1 MKKYILLSCLILLV
15 GCKTASAENTN
26 EKFKNSKNK
35 FVRGSVETMDKNK
48 MITTESG
55 LQYEVMTMGTGEK
68 PEATDKVE
76 VHYHGTLL
84 DGTVFD
90 SSVDRGKTIKFGLNQ
105 VIKGW
110 TEGLQLMPIGSK
122 FKFTIIPELAYGDR
136 DMGPKLPPNSTLI
149 FEVELFNIEKPF
161 VDTDFTIPTQEITL
175 ESGLRYLEHI
185 AGKGEITQVG
195 NTVSVHYSGF
205 LANGTKF
212 DSSHDRGQPFS
223 FTLGDYRV
231 IKGWEEGLLNMKKGG
246 KRTLIIPPVLG
257 YGEKGAGGIIPPN
270 ATLMFEVELVD
281 FK

>member
-55 LQYEVMTMGTGEK
+55 LQYEVMTMGSGDK

-90 SSVDRGKTIKFGLNQ
+90 SSVDRGQTITFGLNQ

-136 DMGPKLPPNSTLI
+136 DMGSIPPNSTLI
-149 FEVELFNIEKPF
+149 FEVELFDIEKPF
-161 VDTDFTIPTQEITL
+161 VDTDFTIPTQEVTL
-175 ESGLRYLEHI
+175 DSGLRYLEHI
-185 AGKGEITQVG
+185 AGTGEITQVG

-231 IKGWEEGLLNMKKGG
+231 IKGWEEGLLNMKKGA
-246 KRTLIIPPVLG
+246 KRTLIIPPALG
-257 YGEKGAGGIIPPN
+257 YGEKGAGSVIPPN

>member
-1 MKKYILLSCLILLV
+1 MKKHIILSCLIFLV

-26 EKFKNSKNK
+26 EKFKNDKNK
-35 FVRGSVETMDKNK
+35 FVREGVKTMTKNK
-48 MITTESG
+48 MITTDSG

-68 PEATDKVE
+68 PAATDKVE

-90 SSVDRGKTIKFGLNQ
+90 SSVDRGQTITFGLNQ

-136 DMGPKLPPNSTLI
+136 DMGSIPPNSTLI
-149 FEVELFNIEKPF
+149 FEVELFDIEKPF
-161 VDTDFTIPTQEITL
+161 VDTDFTIPTQEVTL

-185 AGKGEITQVG
+185 VGAGEITKVG

-223 FTLGDYRV
+223 FTLGEYRV
-231 IKGWEEGLLNMKKGG
+231 IKGWEEGLLNMKKGA
-246 KRTLIIPPVLG
+246 KRTLIIPPALG
-257 YGEKGAGGIIPPN
+257 YGEKGAGGVIPPN

>member
-1 MKKYILLSCLILLV
+1 MKKHIILSCLIFLV
-15 GCKTASAENTN
+15 GCKTASAKNTN
-26 EKFKNSKNK
+26 EKFKNDKNK
-35 FVRGSVETMDKNK
+35 FVREDVETMAKNK
-48 MITTESG
+48 MITTDSG

-68 PEATDKVE
+68 PAATDKVE

-90 SSVDRGKTIKFGLNQ
+90 SSVDRGQTITFGLNQ

-136 DMGPKLPPNSTLI
+136 DMGSIPPNSTLI
-149 FEVELFNIEKPF
+149 FEVELFDIEKPF
-161 VDTDFTIPTQEITL
+161 VDTDFTIPTQEVTL
-175 ESGLRYLEHI
+175 DSGLRYLEHI
-185 AGKGEITQVG
+185 AGAGEITKVG
-195 NTVSVHYSGF
+195 NTISVHYSGF

-223 FTLGDYRV
+223 FTLGEYRV
-231 IKGWEEGLLNMKKGG
+231 IKGWEEGLLNMKKGA
-246 KRTLIIPPVLG
+246 KRTLIIPPALG
-257 YGEKGAGGIIPPN
+257 YGEKGAGGVIPPN

>member
-1 MKKYILLSCLILLV
+1 MKKHIILSCLIFLV

-26 EKFKNSKNK
+26 EKFKNDKNK
-35 FVRGSVETMDKNK
+35 FVREDVETMAKNK
-48 MITTESG
+48 MITTDSG

-68 PEATDKVE
+68 PAATDKVE

-90 SSVDRGKTIKFGLNQ
+90 SSVDRGQTITFGLNQ

-136 DMGPKLPPNSTLI
+136 DMGSIPPNSTLI
-149 FEVELFNIEKPF
+149 FEVELFDIEKPF
-161 VDTDFTIPTQEITL
+161 VDTDFTIPTQEVTL
-175 ESGLRYLEHI
+175 DSGLRYLEHI
-185 AGKGEITQVG
+185 AGAGEITKVG

-223 FTLGDYRV
+223 FTLGEYRV
-231 IKGWEEGLLNMKKGG
+231 IKGWEEGLLNMKKGA
-246 KRTLIIPPVLG
+246 KRTLIIPPALG
-257 YGEKGAGGIIPPN
+257 YGEKGAGGVIPPN

>member
-1 MKKYILLSCLILLV
+1 MKKYIILSCLICLV
-15 GCKTASAENTN
+15 GCKTVAAENTN
-26 EKFKNSKNK
+26 EKFKNDKNK
-35 FVRGSVETMDKNK
+35 FVREGVETMAKNK
-48 MITTESG
+48 MITTDSG

-84 DGTVFD
+84 DGTIFD
-90 SSVDRGKTIKFGLNQ
+90 SSVERGKTITFGLNQ

-185 AGKGEITQVG
+185 AGKGEITEVG

-246 KRTLIIPPVLG
+246 KRTLIIPPALG

>member
-1 MKKYILLSCLILLV
+1 MKKHIILSCLIFLV

-26 EKFKNSKNK
+26 EKFKNDKNK
-35 FVRGSVETMDKNK
+35 FVREGVKTMTKNK
-48 MITTESG
+48 MITTDSG

-68 PEATDKVE
+68 PAATDKVE

-90 SSVDRGKTIKFGLNQ
+90 SSVDRGQTITFGLNQ

-136 DMGPKLPPNSTLI
+136 DMGSIPPNSTLI
-149 FEVELFNIEKPF
+149 FEVELFDIEKPF
-161 VDTDFTIPTQEITL
+161 VDTDFTIPTQEVTL
-175 ESGLRYLEHI
+175 DSGLRYLEHI
-185 AGKGEITQVG
+185 AGAGEITKVG

-223 FTLGDYRV
+223 FTLGEYRV
-231 IKGWEEGLLNMKKGG
+231 IKGWEEGLLNMKKGA
-246 KRTLIIPPVLG
+246 KRTLIIPPALG
-257 YGEKGAGGIIPPN
+257 YGEKGAGGVIPPN

>member
-1 MKKYILLSCLILLV
+1 MKKHIILSCLIFLV
-15 GCKTASAENTN
+15 GCKTASAKNTN
-26 EKFKNSKNK
+26 EKFKNDKNK
-35 FVRGSVETMDKNK
+35 FVREGLETMAKNK
-48 MITTESG
+48 MITTDSG
-55 LQYEVMTMGTGEK
+55 LQYEVMTIGTGEK
-68 PEATDKVE
+68 PAATDKVE

-90 SSVDRGKTIKFGLNQ
+90 SSVDRGQTITFGLNQ

-136 DMGPKLPPNSTLI
+136 DMGSIPPNSTLI
-149 FEVELFNIEKPF
+149 FEVELFDIEKPF
-161 VDTDFTIPTQEITL
+161 VDTDFTIPTQEVTL
-175 ESGLRYLEHI
+175 DSGLRYLEHI
-185 AGKGEITQVG
+185 AGAGEITKVG

-231 IKGWEEGLLNMKKGG
+231 IKGWEEGLLNMKKGA

-257 YGEKGAGGIIPPN
+257 YGEKGAGGVIPPN

>member
-1 MKKYILLSCLILLV
+1 MKKHIILSCLICLV

-26 EKFKNSKNK
+26 EKFKNDKNK
-35 FVRGSVETMDKNK
+35 FVREGVETMAKNK
-48 MITTESG
+48 MITTDSG

-68 PEATDKVE
+68 PAATDKVE

-90 SSVDRGKTIKFGLNQ
+90 SSVDRGQTITFGLNQ

-136 DMGPKLPPNSTLI
+136 DMGSIPPNSTLI

-161 VDTDFTIPTQEITL
+161 VDTDFTIPTQEVTL
-175 ESGLRYLEHI
+175 DSGLRYLEHI
-185 AGKGEITQVG
+185 AGAGEITKVG

-231 IKGWEEGLLNMKKGG
+231 IKGWEEGLLNMKKGA
-246 KRTLIIPPVLG
+246 KRTLIIPPALG
-257 YGEKGAGGIIPPN
+257 YGEKGAGGVIPPN

>member
-1 MKKYILLSCLILLV
+1 MKKYIILSCLICLV
-15 GCKTASAENTN
+15 GCKTVAAENTN
-26 EKFKNSKNK
+26 EKFKNDKNK
-35 FVRGSVETMDKNK
+35 FVREGVETMAKNK
-48 MITTESG
+48 MITTDSG

-84 DGTVFD
+84 DGTIFD
-90 SSVDRGKTIKFGLNQ
+90 SSVERGKTITFGLNQ

-149 FEVELFNIEKPF
+149 FEVELFDIKKPF

-185 AGKGEITQVG
+185 AGDGEITKVG

-231 IKGWEEGLLNMKKGG
+231 IKGWEEGLLNMRKGA
-246 KRTLIIPPVLG
+246 KRTLIIPPALG
-257 YGEKGAGGIIPPN
+257 YGEKGAGSVIPPN

>member
-1 MKKYILLSCLILLV
+1 MKKYIILSCLIFLV
-15 GCKTASAENTN
+15 GCKTAAAENTN

-35 FVRGSVETMDKNK
+35 FIREGIETMAKNK

-136 DMGPKLPPNSTLI
+136 DMGSIPPNSTLI
-149 FEVELFNIEKPF
+149 FEVELFDIEKPF
-161 VDTDFTIPTQEITL
+161 VDTDFTIPTQEVTL
-175 ESGLRYLEHI
+175 ESGLRYLDHI
-185 AGKGEITQVG
+185 AGDGEITKVG

-212 DSSHDRGQPFS
+212 DSSHDRGQPFFFYS
-223 FTLGDYRV
+223 GRLQSY
-231 IKGWEEGLLNMKKGG
+231 
-246 KRTLIIPPVLG
+246 
-257 YGEKGAGGIIPPN
+257 
-270 ATLMFEVELVD
+270 
-281 FK
+281 

>member
-1 MKKYILLSCLILLV
+1 MKKHIILSCLIFLV

-26 EKFKNSKNK
+26 EKFKNDKNK
-35 FVRGSVETMDKNK
+35 FVREGVETMAKNK
-48 MITTESG
+48 MITTDSG
-55 LQYEVMTMGTGEK
+55 LQYEVMTMGTGGK
-68 PEATDKVE
+68 PAATDKVE

-90 SSVDRGKTIKFGLNQ
+90 SSVDRGQTITFGLNQ

-136 DMGPKLPPNSTLI
+136 DMGSIPPNSTLI
-149 FEVELFNIEKPF
+149 FEVELFDIEKPF
-161 VDTDFTIPTQEITL
+161 VDTDFTIPTQEVTL
-175 ESGLRYLEHI
+175 DSGLRYLEHI
-185 AGKGEITQVG
+185 AGAGEITKVG
-195 NTVSVHYSGF
+195 NTISVHYSGF

-231 IKGWEEGLLNMKKGG
+231 IKGWEEGLLNMKKGA
-246 KRTLIIPPVLG
+246 KRTLIIPPALG
-257 YGEKGAGGIIPPN
+257 YGEKGAGGVIPPN